1 MKSHTLF
8 AFALLLMC
16 LALHASA
23 QTPDGNSSVIVTR
36 LQFKAET
43 LTSYKGEYIYI
54 ERAALIEGCE
64 TRSVRPRSPK
74 ILLPLCCTE
83 LLKGLVARDGI
94 EPPTPAFSGP
104 LIDRPKWLWNQQMS
118 LKVKGFCKKLH
129 RIA

>member
-43 LTSYKGEYIYI
+43 LTSYKGESRREPSNNFAVTNTVI
-54 ERAALIEGCE
+54 RAAVI
-64 TRSVRPRSPK
+64 
-74 ILLPLCCTE
+74 
-83 LLKGLVARDGI
+83 
-94 EPPTPAFSGP
+94 
-104 LIDRPKWLWNQQMS
+104 
-118 LKVKGFCKKLH
+118 
-129 RIA
+129 